1 LFLVGF
7 SSTTDTE
14 IKKILD
20 ALAIALHDIAP
31 ESLIRKSWYT
41 QKKPHDYLEAP
52 MVVSYDPTEIP
63 IVVIDAYMTKDKES
77 HELWD
82 HLAKLAALLVE
93 NTVAHVVFVSSNV
106 GIIKHLSR
114 GKCILIFYMTSF

>member
-1 LFLVGF
+1 MIYIILIVGF
-7 SSTTDTE
+7 TSTTDSE

-31 ESLIRKSWYT
+31 ESLTKKSWYA
-41 QKKPHDYLEAP
+41 QKRSHDYIEAP
-52 MVVSYDPTEIP
+52 MVESYDPAEIP
-63 IVVIDAYMTKDKES
+63 ILVIDAYMTSDKES

-82 HLAKLAALLVE
+82 HLAKLAAFLVE
-93 NTVAHVVFVSSNV
+93 NRVAHVVFVSSNI

-114 GKCILIFYMTSF
+114 GNYIF

>member
-1 LFLVGF
+1 M
-7 SSTTDTE
+7 
-14 IKKILD
+14 
-20 ALAIALHDIAP
+20 HDIAP
-31 ESLIRKSWYT
+31 ESLTKKSWYAH
-41 QKKPHDYLEAP
+41 KKSRDYLESP
-52 MVVSYDPTEIP
+52 MVDSYDSAEIP

-93 NTVAHVVFVSSNV
+93 NRVAHVVFVSSNI

-114 GKCILIFYMTSF
+114 GNCTSYKFLI